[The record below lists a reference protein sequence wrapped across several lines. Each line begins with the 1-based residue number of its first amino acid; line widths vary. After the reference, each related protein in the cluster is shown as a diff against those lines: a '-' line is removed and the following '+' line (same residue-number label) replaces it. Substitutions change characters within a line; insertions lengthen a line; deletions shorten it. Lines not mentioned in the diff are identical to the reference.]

1 MNNLKMREV
10 CSNALDHYID
20 RMHIL
25 SENEE
30 CQNAI
35 ALYEEIQEWMIDQD
49 QEVMF
54 MDFTKS
60 S

>member
-10 CSNALDHYID
+10 CSSTLDHYID

-25 SENEE
+25 SENQE

-35 ALYEEIQEWMIDQD
+35 ALYEEIEEWMIDKD

-54 MDFTKS
+54 IDFIQE
-60 S
+60 

>member
-1 MNNLKMREV
+1 MREV

>member
-10 CSNALDHYID
+10 CSNTLDHYID

-25 SENEE
+25 SENQE

-35 ALYEEIQEWMIDQD
+35 ALYEEIEEWMIDKD
-49 QEVMF
+49 QEIMF
-54 MDFTKS
+54 IDFT
-60 S
+60 

>member
-10 CSNALDHYID
+10 CSSTLDYYID

-25 SENEE
+25 SENQE

-35 ALYEEIQEWMIDQD
+35 ALYEEIEEWMIDKD

-54 MDFTKS
+54 IDFT
-60 S
+60 